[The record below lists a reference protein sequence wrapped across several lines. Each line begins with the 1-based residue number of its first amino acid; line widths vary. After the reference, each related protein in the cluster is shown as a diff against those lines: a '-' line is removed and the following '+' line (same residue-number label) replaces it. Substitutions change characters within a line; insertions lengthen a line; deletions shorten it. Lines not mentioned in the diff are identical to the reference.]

1 MSSSSIWSKAPQSI
15 RQPPPEGTTSAL
27 KNTFVVE
34 ERQKQE
40 TKQKP
45 MQQRNY
51 SGTVP
56 AGQKCIHG
64 KWQPEAIE
72 TVRAKVWTC
81 YECTF
86 ICAKCGLNSVG
97 LCDSYDCS

>member
-1 MSSSSIWSKAPQSI
+1 MSSSSIWLKAPKSV
-15 RQPPPEGTTSAL
+15 RQPPTEGTTHTL
-27 KNTFVVE
+27 KNAFTVE
-34 ERQKQE
+34 ERQKQ
-40 TKQKP
+40 QQQQQ
-45 MQQRNY
+45 QQRNY

-72 TVRAKVWTC
+72 TVRAKAWTC